1 MYRCKNITDNDIQAL
16 IDDEL
21 DREETAY
28 VRTAIESNHQLL
40 NRYNELLRQKKLIKR
55 WFEEKESVTKQI

>member
-40 NRYNELLRQKKLIKR
+40 NRYNELLRQKDLIR
-55 WFEEKESVTKQI
+55 NWFQTHNEDK